1 MAVAMLSKH
10 EKIKLPTLGP
20 DLSEAEA
27 REIYRRGEEATVFA
41 LLELAQHRALPSN
54 PRLPRPR
61 P

>member
-20 DLSEAEA
+20 DLSEA
-27 REIYRRGEEATVFA
+27 RRGRFIVVARKRPC
-41 LLELAQHRALPSN
+41 LHREWRSIPALPSN